1 LRIERKISISQNN
14 EIPGPWDNRGK
25 SPGVLKSVL
34 SHTKLHAFAHAKREQ
49 LRMPFQPQNAGEL
62 CFMLQLEHLLF
73 HVALPS
79 AACPDGQFI
88 THAGM
93 ILASSHLSLKLL

>member
-1 LRIERKISISQNN
+1 
-14 EIPGPWDNRGK
+14 
-25 SPGVLKSVL
+25 
-34 SHTKLHAFAHAKREQ
+34 
-49 LRMPFQPQNAGEL
+49 MPFQPQNAGEL